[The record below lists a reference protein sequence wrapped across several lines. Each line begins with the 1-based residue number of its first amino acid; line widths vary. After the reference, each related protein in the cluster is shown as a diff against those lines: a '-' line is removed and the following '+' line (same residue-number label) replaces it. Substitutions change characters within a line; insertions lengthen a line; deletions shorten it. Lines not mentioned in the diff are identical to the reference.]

1 MQALI
6 WIGIFF
12 CITQSAMFSGL
23 NLAFFSITKLRL
35 EIESKKKNPQ
45 AIKVADLRQDSNFL
59 LTTIL
64 WGNVGINVL
73 LTLLSDSVMAGI
85 IAFLFSTFAIT
96 IFGEIIPQAYFS
108 RHALKVASLLSP
120 ALRFYQIILFPVAK
134 PTAMVLDKWLGPEA
148 VQFIKEKDFRE
159 LLTIHMD
166 TEETDIEKIEGKG
179 ALNFLA
185 IDDLPVIEEGEKID
199 TRSIIQLEF
208 TDGKPVFP
216 SMELSAEDPF
226 LKKIQSSLKK
236 WVIITDNNDEPKA
249 IANSDEFLRAALF
262 GGPHFNPLRYC
273 HRPIIIRDDHI
284 RLGEV
289 LPKLKVQPERPDDD
303 VIDEDIILFWGS
315 QKRIITGSDILGRLM
330 RGIVQNK
337 GIDFWKILRKKR
349 DGYWQSDKQ
358 ILGNSSP

>member
-1 MQALI
+1 MQTLI

-12 CITQSAMFSGL
+12 CISQSAMFSGL

-45 AIKVADLRQDSNFL
+45 AIKVANLRQDSNFL

-64 WGNVGINVL
+64 WGNGGINVL

-120 ALRFYQIILFPVAK
+120 ALRFYQILLFPVAK
-134 PTAMVLDKWLGPEA
+134 PTAIILDKWLGPEA
-148 VQFIKEKDFRE
+148 VLFIKEKDFRE
-159 LLTIHMD
+159 LLKIHMD
-166 TEETDIEKIEGKG
+166 SEETDIEKIEGKG

-199 TRSIIQLEF
+199 TSSVIKLQF
-208 TDGKPVFP
+208 ADGKPVFP
-216 SMELSAEDPF
+216 EMELSVEDPF
-226 LKKIQSSLKK
+226 LKRIQSSQKK
-236 WVIITDNNDEPKA
+236 WVVLTDDNDEPKV
-249 IANSDEFLRAALF
+249 IVDSDGLLRAALF
-262 GGPHFNPLRYC
+262 GEQHFNPLLYC
-273 HRPIIIRDDHI
+273 HRPIVIRDDHI

-289 LPKLKVQPERPDDD
+289 LPKLKVQPERSDDD

-315 QKRIITGSDILGRLM
+315 QKRILTGSDILGRLM
-330 RGIVQNK
+330 RGIAQNR
-337 GIDFWKILRKKR
+337 GINFWKILPKK
-349 DGYWQSDKQ
+349 S
-358 ILGNSSP
+358 